1 MTRDEARTRIT
12 ETLTELTTD
21 VRWTQ
26 FLRVMGTFHRYSLYN
41 TLLIFSQ
48 RPEATLVH
56 GYRAW
61 QALGRQVQSGERG
74 ITILAPLVKREPDRD
89 KENDGAPKVVGFRT
103 VSVFDVEQTQGDPI
117 RGLPER
123 LAGNQHAALLAA
135 IEAAIPFPVRRVAD
149 LRGANGVFYTQ
160 ERTIAVLEHLA
171 PDMQVKTLLHEWAH
185 GLRSAED
192 TRPRGEE
199 EVVAEST
206 AYVVASHFG
215 LDTRAYSVGY
225 VASWSQGDGPLVL
238 AMAEEILRRS
248 QQMVDPVQERL
259 RVLDRDQP
267 GEVERTMTRAMER

>member
-1 MTRDEARTRIT
+1 MTRDDARTRIT
-12 ETLTELTTD
+12 ETLTDLTTD
-21 VRWTQ
+21 ARWVQ
-26 FLRVMGTFHRYSLYN
+26 FLRVMGTFHRYSLNN

-56 GYRAW
+56 GYRAL

-74 ITILAPLVKREPDRD
+74 ITILAPLVKRDREPDGDEETRQ
-89 KENDGAPKVVGFRT
+89 VVGFRT
-103 VSVFDVEQTQGDPI
+103 VSVFDIAQTQGDPI

-123 LAGNQHAALLAA
+123 LAGNQHAPLLAA

-149 LRGANGVFYTQ
+149 LRGANGVFHIQ
-160 ERTIAVLEHLA
+160 DRTIAVLADLA

-185 GLRSAED
+185 GLRSADD
-192 TRPRGEE
+192 TWSRGEE

-225 VASWSQGDGPLVL
+225 VASWSQGDGSTVL

-259 RVLDRDQP
+259 PVLDREP
-267 GEVERTMTRAMER
+267 VGALERTMTPDR

>member
-26 FLRVMGTFHRYSLYN
+26 FLRVMGTFHRYSLNN

-103 VSVFDVEQTQGDPI
+103 VSVFDVAQTQGDPI

-123 LAGNQHAALLAA
+123 LAGDQHAALLVA

-149 LRGANGVFYTQ
+149 LRGAHGVFHTQ
-160 ERTIAVLEHLA
+160 ERTIAVLVHLA

-185 GLRSAED
+185 GLRVADD
-192 TRPRGEE
+192 TRSRGAE

-225 VASWSQGDGPLVL
+225 VASWSQGDGPMVL

-259 RVLDRDQP
+259 PVLDRDQP
-267 GEVERTMTRAMER
+267 DVVEKTMTSAMER

>member
-21 VRWTQ
+21 IRWAQ
-26 FLRVMGTFHRYSLYN
+26 LLRVMGTFHRYSLNN

-74 ITILAPLVKREPDRD
+74 ITILAPLVKREADHD
-89 KENDGAPKVVGFRT
+89 KEQDGAPKVMGFRT
-103 VSVFDVEQTQGDPI
+103 VSVFDVGQTQGDPI

-123 LAGNQHAALLAA
+123 LAGDQHAALLAA
-135 IEAAIPFPVRRVAD
+135 IEAAIPFPVRRAAD

-192 TRPRGEE
+192 TRPRGGRRGGGR
-199 EVVAEST
+199 VDGVRGGIAFWFGYPRLFGRLCGLVESGGWP
-206 AYVVASHFG
+206 HG
-215 LDTRAYSVGY
+215 R
-225 VASWSQGDGPLVL
+225 GDGRGNL
-238 AMAEEILRRS
+238 AA
-248 QQMVDPVQERL
+248 
-259 RVLDRDQP
+259 
-267 GEVERTMTRAMER
+267 